1 MSDFLYVLVTLVSFA
16 GLAVLVG
23 VIDRRLAA
31 ADDLEEPTDAASLTQ
46 RPAGG
51 VSA

>member
-1 MSDFLYVLVTLVSFA
+1 VSDFIYVLVTLVSFA
-16 GLAVLVG
+16 ALALLVG

-31 ADDLEEPTDAASLTQ
+31 ADDLEDPTDAQSLA
-46 RPAGG
+46 RGSSSE

>member
-1 MSDFLYVLVTLVSFA
+1 MSDFIYVLVTLVSFA
-16 GLAVLVG
+16 GLALLVG

-31 ADDLEEPTDAASLTQ
+31 ADDLEDPHDAQSLA
-46 RPAGG
+46 RDSSPE